1 MVLFFPAQQDL
12 DCISQHGQ
20 ILGKIKFDGVKEEYA
35 FHPDNVSVSLTE
47 PERLSIA
54 QRLSILCS
62 GASSIPMQDDD

>member
-12 DCISQHGQ
+12 DCISQQGL

-35 FHPDNVSVSLTE
+35 FHPDNASVSLTE
-47 PERLSIA
+47 SERLSIA